1 MNHNFILGMHMEILN
16 VLSDFNT
23 GLTVNSKLVREGKHI
38 RMAEIFIVSPGG
50 DSIGLTEDGVTIIND
65 DFAETFSYDNV
76 IDIQRP
82 DVLVIS
88 EPGHKNDN
96 VHVYILGAEGK
107 ELILKFFKNHFF
119 RYWSDGILNCKKTN
133 AFKAFNKVFDC
144 KQLWT
149 QS

>member
-1 MNHNFILGMHMEILN
+1 MNHNFILGMHLEILN

-65 DFAETFSYDNV
+65 DFAETFSYDSV

-96 VHVYILGAEGK
+96 VHVYILGAEGE
-107 ELILKFFKNHFF
+107 ELIFKF
-119 RYWSDGILNCKKTN
+119 
-133 AFKAFNKVFDC
+133 VFIF
-144 KQLWT
+144 
-149 QS
+149 

>member
-1 MNHNFILGMHMEILN
+1 MHLEILN

-23 GLTVNSKLVREGKHI
+23 GLTVNSKLIREGKHI
-38 RMAEIFIVSPGG
+38 RMAEIFIVTPGG

-65 DFAETFSYDNV
+65 DFAETLSYDKV

-82 DVLVIS
+82 DVLIIS

-107 ELILKFFKNHFF
+107 ASLIL
-119 RYWSDGILNCKKTN
+119 
-133 AFKAFNKVFDC
+133 FN
-144 KQLWT
+144 
-149 QS
+149 